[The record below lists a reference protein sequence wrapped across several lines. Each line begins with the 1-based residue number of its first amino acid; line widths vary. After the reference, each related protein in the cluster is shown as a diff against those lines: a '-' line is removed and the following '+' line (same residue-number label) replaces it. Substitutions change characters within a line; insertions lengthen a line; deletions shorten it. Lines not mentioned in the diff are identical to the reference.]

1 MESLSRPPHRRKHS
15 SSSFSRRNPYA
26 DFVLSGGDKA
36 KCQPVEYAEIFSGS
50 SSIPVLD
57 LSGLSKPGGCRS
69 SELDYSN
76 IFGAKAGDVAL
87 THEQLFNKKTKTR
100 IAADSDSPFPG
111 KAKSS
116 LGGNGLQQQFNL
128 SFNKTSQRSSN
139 ESNGKTHIAQLQAV
153 PGFTHFVDDVTPQP
167 QKKEGD
173 TPVLVV
179 KREVSRTWSFSTGPD
194 ATKVKGGLSSEKSR
208 TPDKSCLPNF
218 ASKDSSVEIGG
229 ENSPPLSDEELDENS
244 DAAKSIAALKK
255 AIEQAQESMRLA
267 KTIMQKK
274 REGTKDGSRARRSKG
289 RSKVE
294 VLEDEKETRTEH
306 ASGGSKENNLK
317 GKNHRLDPTVHVL
330 SKVGGRSDPV
340 LSHSDSLLN
349 ARKANVESVVEIFKP
364 TNEHASG
371 RSKENNLEGKNQ
383 RLGPTFHVLAE
394 VDGKSDPILSRSDN
408 LLNARKA
415 NVESVMEILE
425 PANDHGDAFVEVDK
439 NSTPTC
445 SQSGSINTKRKN
457 EMNNIRQNV
466 GVSELHGQTTDIPGL
481 AETSVLE
488 SGKVDCNAS
497 STMHQ
502 AERPEV
508 FSKRIESAESTSKSL
523 QELEQR
529 PNEEVVDQCQAT
541 VSPVNEP
548 AELLERLERV
558 LSVSGS
564 TQEQEKIMHGNGHLR
579 ISQENKPPEDTG
591 CIVDKEMYEKKFV
604 EHEESYLTE
613 HLTMRRSN
621 FNTLRN
627 DLLILA
633 EENMVDQAHIDKQ
646 PENVAEWKEDGQDS
660 QFSDEEGNAMVQNE
674 EIIWYES
681 ELQLEESVEE
691 NGSEREPGIVPV
703 VAEAAAK
710 VDMVFKSEID
720 DEKLKFELDEVSQTV
735 PGINGENE
743 VAMRCMDA
751 SELEAIETIQIGT
764 NGDDKVQNGRTP
776 SDFEELNHTD
786 GAADRRNNLP
796 DIGQELNDSASQK
809 DNSEA
814 FDIRSNDRGTIF
826 SNSHG
831 VNTSTFFSR
840 TSEPCSADNEAEQYG
855 AVLRGCEENYSLP
868 LETEEENEA
877 DKQFEVEVNIMAGT
891 DSLCGCSSAEKFTD
905 VRLNNTYDGFSS
917 DSKSTCFVLTN
928 VDQEKTLPNNEDM
941 FKTATEIHNAAN
953 TNMQNFSERHVST
966 DNQLE
971 RIDTTNVMPDMR
983 QNSENSEESQSTS
996 NVESVDEVSAD
1007 ESPACRDNA
1016 KDISSNK
1023 EEGKV
1028 DLDMKSDERVNAAK
1042 QSGCLNFK
1050 DQTHLSQTN
1059 SEPKEMDKSPEA
1071 ERDIKTGQHMEENI
1085 QDLGRTSI
1093 SENKDAKGNEQDC
1106 EMDSWQRIEAI
1117 RRGREREK
1125 DRIAAERER
1134 EKDRIAVERA
1144 IREARERAFA
1154 EARERAERAAAERTA
1169 AEAHRRVNREVREKT
1184 VKASLG
1190 TRPSVDKA
1198 STEAKIRV
1206 ERAAVERAT
1215 AEARERALEKAMSQ
1229 KNSMGSRGQT
1239 AKYNAERSSSSSSNN
1254 GLKHNFSFSDLEKS
1268 DGTTTESAKR
1278 CKASLERHQ
1287 RIMERAAKALAE
1299 KNTYDLLA
1307 QKEQDERSR
1316 LAKSLDADIKRWA
1329 TGKEGNLR
1337 ALLSTLQYILGPD
1350 SAWHPVSLTDIVTAA
1365 AVKKT
1370 YRKATLCN

>member
-1 MESLSRPPHRRKHS
+1 MSSCSIRKPK
-15 SSSFSRRNPYA
+15 R
-26 DFVLSGGDKA
+26 
-36 KCQPVEYAEIFSGS
+36 
-50 SSIPVLD
+50 
-57 LSGLSKPGGCRS
+57 
-69 SELDYSN
+69 
-76 IFGAKAGDVAL
+76 
-87 THEQLFNKKTKTR
+87 
-100 IAADSDSPFPG
+100 
-111 KAKSS
+111 
-116 LGGNGLQQQFNL
+116 GNGLQQQFNL

-153 PGFTHFVDDVTPQP
+153 PGFTHFVDDGTPQP

-173 TPVLVV
+173 DTPVPLV
-179 KREVSRTWSFSTGPD
+179 KREVSRTWSFSTGSD
-194 ATKVKGGLSSEKSR
+194 ATKVKRGLSSEKSH
-208 TPDKSCLPNF
+208 TPDKSCLPIF
-218 ASKDSSVEIGG
+218 ASKDASVEIGG
-229 ENSPPLSDEELDENS
+229 ENPPPLSDEELDENS

-267 KTIMQKK
+267 KMIMQKK
-274 REGTKDGSRARRSKG
+274 REGTKDGSRAWRSKG

-317 GKNHRLDPTVHVL
+317 GKNQRLDPTVHVPG
-330 SKVGGRSDPV
+330 KVGGRSNPA

-364 TNEHASG
+364 TKTEHASG
-371 RSKENNLEGKNQ
+371 GSKENNLEGKNQ
-383 RLGPTFHVLAE
+383 RLGPTYHVLAE
-394 VDGKSDPILSRSDN
+394 VDGKSDPILSHSDN

-415 NVESVMEILE
+415 NVESVMEIFE
-425 PANDHGDAFVEVDK
+425 PANDHGDVFVEVDK
-439 NSTPTC
+439 NSTPSC
-445 SQSGSINTKRKN
+445 SQSGSTNTDKKD
-457 EMNNIRQNV
+457 EMKNIRQNV
-466 GVSELHGQTTDIPGL
+466 GISELHGETTDFTGL

-497 STMHQ
+497 SPMHQ
-502 AERPEV
+502 AERPGDI
-508 FSKRIESAESTSKSL
+508 SRRIESAENTSKSQ
-523 QELEQR
+523 QELEQSS
-529 PNEEVVDQCQAT
+529 NEEAADQCQAT
-541 VSPVNEP
+541 ASTVKGP
-548 AELLERLERV
+548 AKLLEQLERV

-579 ISQENKPPEDTG
+579 ISQENEPPEDTG
-591 CIVDKEMYEKKFV
+591 CIADKEMYEKKFV
-604 EHEESYLTE
+604 EHEELYLAE
-613 HLTMRRSN
+613 HSTMRRSN
-621 FNTLRN
+621 FNTLHN
-627 DLLILA
+627 DLLTQA
-633 EENMVDQAHIDKQ
+633 EENMIDQAHIDEQ
-646 PENVAEWKEDGQDS
+646 PENVAEWKEDDQDA
-660 QFSDEEGNAMVQNE
+660 QFSDEGENAMVLNE
-674 EIIWYES
+674 EIIWYDS

-691 NGSEREPGIVPV
+691 NVNEREPGIVPV
-703 VAEAAAK
+703 VEEAVTK
-710 VDMVFKSEID
+710 VDMVFKSEI

-735 PGINGENE
+735 PGIIGENE
-743 VAMRCMDA
+743 IAMRCMDA
-751 SELEAIETIQIGT
+751 SEFEQIETIQIGT
-764 NGDDKVQNGRTP
+764 NGGDKEVQNGRTP
-776 SDFEELNHTD
+776 LDVEELNHTD
-786 GAADRRNNLP
+786 GAADTRKNLP
-796 DIGQELNDSASQK
+796 DIGRKLNDSASQK

-814 FDIRSNDRGTIF
+814 FAVHSNDHGTIF
-826 SNSHG
+826 SDSHG

-840 TSEPCSADNEAEQYG
+840 TPEPCSADNEAEQYR
-855 AVLRGCEENYSLP
+855 AVLRGREENYSLP

-877 DKQFEVEVNIMAGT
+877 DKQFEVEVNIMPGT
-891 DSLCGCSSAEKFTD
+891 DSLCGCSSAEKLTESQVD
-905 VRLNNTYDGFSS
+905 NTYDGFSS
-917 DSKSTCFVLTN
+917 DSKSTSFVLTN

-953 TNMQNFSERHVST
+953 TNMQNFSEQHVST

-971 RIDTTNVMPDMR
+971 RIDTTNVMPDMQ

-996 NVESVDEVSAD
+996 DMFKTATEIHNAANTNMQNFSEQHVSTDNQLERIDTTNVMPDMQQNSENSEESQSTSDVESVDEVSAD

-1016 KDISSNK
+1016 KDISSYM
-1023 EEGKV
+1023 EEEKV

-1042 QSGCLNFK
+1042 QSGCLNSK

-1059 SEPKEMDKSPEA
+1059 SEPKEMDKSSEA
-1071 ERDIKTGQHMEENI
+1071 EREIKTGQHMEENI
-1085 QDLGRTSI
+1085 QNRGRTSL
-1093 SENKDAKGNEQDC
+1093 SENKDAKGNEQD

-1125 DRIAAERER
+1125 GRMAAERER

-1154 EARERAERAAAERTA
+1154 EARERAERAAA
-1169 AEAHRRVNREVREKT
+1169 AEAHRRVNGEVREKT
-1184 VKASLG
+1184 VKASVG

-1229 KNSMGSRGQT
+1229 KNSMGSRGQAT
-1239 AKYNAERSSSSSSNN
+1239 KYNAERSSSSSSNN
-1254 GLKHNFSFSDLEKS
+1254 GLKHSFSFYDLEKS
-1268 DGTTTESAKR
+1268 DGTTSESAKR

-1370 YRKATLCN
+1370 YRKATLCVHPDKLQQRGASIQQKYICEKIFDLLKVAWNKFNSEEN